1 MLVGSAIATAAL
13 PTHSRSA
20 ARSSGERCVYK
31 RVSAGLQCGV
41 AISHTDRKGGI
52 QIEKEVRRSHTYRK
66 EGTQPAQITI
76 ASKKHHKPRARRPSP
91 TAVVFRYTICGR
103 ALLRYSNVAA
113 RNTRRSVSQPVYTRR
128 SHASGDARAAMRRAM
143 RRPGRASA
151 SRAQRL
157 LLQIRRRD
165 GYVQAGRWRWTELD

>member
-1 MLVGSAIATAAL
+1 MLYEGLLVV
-13 PTHSRSA
+13 PHSIFVYTLQERCA
-20 ARSSGERCVYK
+20 QPSGEALQLQTRSVT
-31 RVSAGLQCGV
+31 VLQCGV
-41 AISHTDRKGGI
+41 GLRPRASIH
-52 QIEKEVRRSHTYRK
+52 IEKKVLNQRRKR
-66 EGTQPAQITI
+66 TQAKT
-76 ASKKHHKPRARRPSP
+76 HKPRARRPSP

-128 SHASGDARAAMRRAM
+128 SHASEDARAAMRRAM

-165 GYVQAGRWRWTELD
+165 GYVQAGRGRRTDMVRS